1 MTASLTAGNTES
13 MVLVLDDDPSVLPA
27 LARLVRSAGFKVST
41 FDRPSALLASQ
52 IPKAN
57 ACMLVDVHLP
67 EMNGIELCKRLA
79 ESERGLPVIGLL
91 PDFPPIIS
99 RDRDC
104 FCPPRAV
111 VVPVV

>member
-1 MTASLTAGNTES
+1 MALGGKGVVATVSNVMPRETHELAAAA
-13 MVLVLDDDPSVLPA
+13 LVGDYEQARELHYRLLP
-27 LARLVRSAGFKVST
+27 LAR
-41 FDRPSALLASQ
+41 ALL
-52 IPKAN
+52 
-57 ACMLVDVHLP
+57 V
-67 EMNGIELCKRLA
+67 ET
-79 ESERGLPVIGLL
+79 GLL